1 MSFCLIINP
10 FSSLLANNPD
20 IYCPYYCL
28 TCWYLVWAGL
38 ASSDV
43 IASLISPV
51 QVISTRGQHNTSK
64 NVFSWRWNAY
74 FTSDNG
80 ACLSRWDYQRFS
92 TTSSTPSKNKSYMEP
107 TALIGGIKGESPE
120 SWAVEVGDKWS
131 VNEPGSSSSVTVL
144 LQCRRYHHLINQ
156 EFKKVLQIS
165 KCSWFW

>member
-1 MSFCLIINP
+1 MSSCLIINP

-28 TCWYLVWAGL
+28 TCWYLVWAGP

-51 QVISTRGQHNTSK
+51 QVISTRGHHNTSK
-64 NVFSWRWNAY
+64 NVFSWRWNAH

-107 TALIGGIKGESPE
+107 TALIGGIRWKSGELSRGSRRQMKCQRTWIVVIRDSP
-120 SWAVEVGDKWS
+120 
-131 VNEPGSSSSVTVL
+131 VTVS
-144 LQCRRYHHLINQ
+144 
-156 EFKKVLQIS
+156 KVSSPYKSRI
-165 KCSWFW
+165 